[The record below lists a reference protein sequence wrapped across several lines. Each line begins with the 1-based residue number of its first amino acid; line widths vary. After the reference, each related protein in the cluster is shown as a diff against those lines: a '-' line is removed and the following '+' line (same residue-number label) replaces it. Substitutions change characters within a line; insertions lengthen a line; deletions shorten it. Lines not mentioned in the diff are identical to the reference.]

1 MADQKTKAE
10 GFVKISGLLDGL
22 VAEAAQAYSLRHGN
36 DPVPE
41 RHLLNNQK
49 QTDRKPAKQ
58 TKEGGSKPTTAQA
71 PTELNCVQRSLS
83 KGKSNA

>member
-10 GFVKISGLLDGL
+10 GFVKISTLVEGL
-22 VAEAAQAYSLRHGN
+22 VAEAAQAYSLRYGN

-41 RHLLNNQK
+41 THPLNNQT

-58 TKEGGSKPTTAQA
+58 PQEGGSKPTTAQT
-71 PTELNCVQRSLS
+71 PTELNRVPRDPVRS
-83 KGKSNA
+83 KSNA